1 MWTIDVEDWI
11 WGEGVS
17 PIPENESPEPNQ
29 PPKNEVSPNPESESQ
44 ATTMPNRKIKAFAE
58 PEGEGEEAQAEAILA
73 QGKQFNAF
81 KRGVDQGGS
90 LVVLHYLYPS
100 TVRALRQMVRYA
112 REKGMQVRTVG
123 ECLGLV

>member
-17 PIPENESPEPNQ
+17 PVLETENPEPNQ
-29 PPKNEVSPNPESESQ
+29 PPQNEVSPNPEAKIQ
-44 ATTMPNRKIKAFAE
+44 ATTTPNHEIKAFAE
-58 PEGEGEEAQAEAILA
+58 PEGKRGEAQAAAILA
-73 QGKQFNAF
+73 QEKQFNAF

-100 TVRALRQMVRYA
+100 TVRALREMVRYA
-112 REKGMQVRTVG
+112 REKGMEIMTVG

>member
-1 MWTIDVEDWI
+1 MWTVDVEDWI

-17 PIPENESPEPNQ
+17 PVPEKKRREPDQ
-29 PPKNEVSPNPESESQ
+29 PPKKQVSPNPESKSQ
-44 ATTMPNRKIKAFAE
+44 PKERPDQETKAFAE
-58 PEGEGEEAQAEAILA
+58 SDGEREDAQAAILA
-73 QGKQFNAF
+73 QEKQFNAF

-112 REKGMQVRTVG
+112 REKGMEIMTVG
-123 ECLGLV
+123 ECLRLA